1 MIFLMDSSEQN
12 KSIMNR
18 KIWILD
24 ILIFSIGILL
34 DQLTKRMAT
43 GLKSRPII
51 LMEDVLQLRYVE
63 NRGAAFGIFQ
73 GQRIPFI
80 IIFAAVFIF
89 IIWFLIKLPTERKY
103 NQLHIAL
110 SLILAG
116 AVGNTIDRAI
126 RGYVID
132 FIYFEIINFPVFNAA
147 DIYITVTTVWLAFI
161 ILFVY
166 KDSDF
171 DFLRRKPREDQP

>member
-1 MIFLMDSSEQN
+1 MDTADQN
-12 KSIMNR
+12 KSIKNR

-24 ILIFSIGILL
+24 ILLFSFGILL
-34 DQLTKRMAT
+34 DQLTKRMAI

-51 LMEDVLQLRYVE
+51 LIADVLQLRYVE

-80 IIFAAVFIF
+80 IIFAAVFIVF
-89 IIWFLIKLPTERKY
+89 TWLLVKLPPEGKY
-103 NQLHIAL
+103 NKLHIAL

-116 AVGNTIDRAI
+116 AVGNTIDRVI

-147 DIYITVTTVWLAFI
+147 DIYITVTTIWLAFI

-171 DFLRRKPREDQP
+171 DFLRRKSHEERS